1 MRHARAVAVVG
12 FKDSGKTRVV
22 EALVGELRLRG
33 YSVGTL
39 KHTVEDIL
47 LDTPGKD
54 TWRHREA
61 GSEASGILRGGGAA
75 FFIDRPMT
83 VNEAVSKLG
92 VLDFVV
98 LEGFKELATVA
109 KLVVPREQAELDALS
124 DGLEVAVVD
133 LGGRVSGSR
142 SGTPVFGLDEVSRLA
157 DVVEARSF
165 PILPGLNCHGCGYD
179 DCGEMALA
187 IVAGDASVNGCRVL
201 GGGRVV
207 LKVDGEDVPLGSFVE
222 GVTVNVVMGLVRS
235 LKGVGEPRSV
245 ELSIEVDGDV

>member
-1 MRHARAVAVVG
+1 MAVVG
-12 FKDSGKTRVV
+12 FKDAGKTRVV

-33 YSVGTL
+33 YRVGTL
-39 KHTVEDIL
+39 KHTAEDIL

-83 VNEAVSKLG
+83 VNEAASKLG
-92 VLDFVV
+92 ALDFVV
-98 LEGFKELATVA
+98 LEGFKGLATVA
-109 KLVVPREQAELDALS
+109 KLVVPREQSELDVLA

-133 LGGRVSGSR
+133 LGGRVSGAR
-142 SGTPVFGLDEVSRLA
+142 SGIPVFGLDEVSGLA
-157 DVVEARSF
+157 DVVEARVF

-179 DCGEMALA
+179 NCGEMALA
-187 IVAGDASVNGCRVL
+187 IVAGEASADECRVL

-207 LKVDGEDVPLGSFVE
+207 LKVDEESVPLGAFVE
-222 GVTVNVVMGLVRS
+222 GVAVNVVMGLVRS

-245 ELSIEVDGDV
+245 ELSIEVDGDD